1 MRTPSSTGHWTTPSQ
16 SILRCLQVCYCVI
29 KYSIE
34 VPLILM
40 SHFRLPVAPQNSIAS
55 EYSWDVV
62 DEYDPMWPNEYDKL
76 VKEKRDRNKERE
88 EKRRESSSSSSSSL
102 SSNTKRHRKSDDS
115 PKYSGF
121 AGRPSSDDEDSG
133 VTK

>member
-1 MRTPSSTGHWTTPSQ
+1 
-16 SILRCLQVCYCVI
+16 
-29 KYSIE
+29 
-34 VPLILM
+34 M

-88 EKRRESSSSSSSSL
+88 EKRRESSSSSL